1 MCIRDSLYGELT
13 NYELTERTK
22 MVFNKETGMYE
33 TSQFLKQG
41 NYDYIY
47 VTADR
52 KTKRISADVTEGNWW
67 ETENNYTILI
77 YYRPLG
83 GRADELVGM
92 TQVNS
97 LANRPNFN
105 NNRLL

>member
-1 MCIRDSLYGELT
+1 L
-13 NYELTERTK
+13 
-22 MVFNKETGMYE
+22 FNAETGMYE
-33 TSQFLKQG
+33 NKQLLKQAL
-41 NYDYIY
+41 YDYIY
-47 VTADR
+47 ITRDKAS
-52 KTKRISADVTEGNWW
+52 KQLSTDVTEGNWW
-67 ETENNYTILI
+67 EAENNYTILI

-83 GRADELVGM
+83 GRADELIGM